1 MLLEIQVITGQL
13 LRQQLESRKVKAEGN
28 GIFCRRCRFAFFSSS
43 FMHSAQKADKEVLFI
58 EKEVCALAAM
68 VTYAAIG
75 TVQAN

>member
-1 MLLEIQVITGQL
+1 
-13 LRQQLESRKVKAEGN
+13 
-28 GIFCRRCRFAFFSSS
+28 
-43 FMHSAQKADKEVLFI
+43 MHSAQKADKEVLFI